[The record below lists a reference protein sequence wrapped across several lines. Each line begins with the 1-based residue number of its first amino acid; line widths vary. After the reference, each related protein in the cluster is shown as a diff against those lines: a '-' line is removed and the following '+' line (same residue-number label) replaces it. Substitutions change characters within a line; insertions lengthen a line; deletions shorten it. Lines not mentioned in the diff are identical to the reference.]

1 MNNMNILEIENLNS
15 GYGKSQVLFNVSL
28 EVRKNSICAILG
40 PNGSGKSTLLK
51 TIFGLTSIY
60 SGSITF
66 NDHEISRMKPH
77 EIAKLGISYLLQVEN
92 IYSNLSVRENLIMA
106 GYILPREEMHT
117 RMEEVLEIF
126 PPLKNF
132 LDRRTYTLSG
142 GERQL
147 LVMAMALMRRPALM
161 MLDEPSA
168 NLAPRIADEIIE
180 KIKELKNLGI
190 TIILVEQNTKK
201 ALEITEDAFLL
212 VSGRINY
219 YGKSKELITNKELGR
234 LFLGL

>member
-1 MNNMNILEIENLNS
+1 MNILEIEKLSS
-15 GYGKSQVLFNVSL
+15 GYGKSQVLFDVSL
-28 EVRKNSICAILG
+28 GVRKNSICAILG

-60 SGSITF
+60 RGSIKF
-66 NDHEISRMKPH
+66 KGHETSRMKPH
-77 EIAKLGISYLLQVEN
+77 EIAKLGLSYLLQVEN
-92 IYSNLSVRENLIMA
+92 LYLNLSVRENLIMS
-106 GYILPREEMHT
+106 GYILPNEEMNS
-117 RMEEVLEIF
+117 RIKEVLEIF
-126 PPLKNF
+126 PPLKEF
-132 LDRRTYTLSG
+132 LERRAYTLSG

-147 LVMAMALMRRPALM
+147 LVMAMALIRRPALM

-168 NLAPRIADEIIE
+168 NLAPRIADKIIE
-180 KIKELKNLGI
+180 KIKDLKDLGI

-219 YGKSKELITNKELGR
+219 YGKSKELTTNKELGR

>member
-1 MNNMNILEIENLNS
+1 MNILEIEKLSS
-15 GYGKSQVLFNVSL
+15 GYGKSQVLFDVSL
-28 EVRKNSICAILG
+28 GVRKNSICAILG

-60 SGSITF
+60 RGSIKF
-66 NDHEISRMKPH
+66 KGHETSRMKPH

-92 IYSNLSVRENLIMA
+92 LYLNLSVRENLIMS
-106 GYILPREEMHT
+106 GYILPKEEMNS
-117 RMEEVLEIF
+117 RIKEVLEIF
-126 PPLKNF
+126 PPLKEF
-132 LDRRTYTLSG
+132 LVRRAYTLSG

-180 KIKELKNLGI
+180 KIKQLKDLGI

-219 YGKSKELITNKELGR
+219 YGKSKELTTNKELGR

>member
-1 MNNMNILEIENLNS
+1 MNNMNILEIERLSS
-15 GYGKSQVLFNVSL
+15 GYGKSQVLFDVSL

-60 SGSITF
+60 SGSIKF
-66 NDHEISRMKPH
+66 NGHEISRMKPH

-106 GYILPREEMHT
+106 GYILPREEMHS
-117 RMEEVLEIF
+117 RMKEVLEIF

-132 LDRRTYTLSG
+132 LGRRTYTLSG

-180 KIKELKNLGI
+180 KIKELKDLGI